1 MGLRINQNIPAL
13 NASRQAGN
21 SSRALGRS
29 LNALSSGLRIN
40 RAADD
45 AAGLAISERFRSQVR
60 QYTVEANNLQSGV
73 NAIQTAE
80 GGLSTQQDAI
90 QRIRELAVQAS
101 NGTLSDDNRAAL
113 NQEAQQLMEQINTT
127 AEGTQFNG
135 TQLLN
140 GDGTPVSLGTQAG
153 NEFTVA
159 QSTTTTLGLNGV
171 DLSTAAGATAAL
183 DQLDAASTQVGQ
195 NRATLGAQQNRLEQ
209 GIASREMT
217 AQNLQA
223 SESAI
228 RDLDIARATTEQV
241 RNQILLQSSVAALAQ
256 GNVIPAD
263 RRPIAGRIGSI
274 AT

>member
-13 NASRQAGN
+13 TASRQAGN

-45 AAGLAISERFRSQVR
+45 AAGLAISERFRAQVR

-80 GGLSTQQDAI
+80 GGLNAQQDAI

-101 NGTLSDDNRAAL
+101 NGTLSDENRAAL
-113 NQEAQQLMEQINTT
+113 NQEAQQLMEQIDAT

-135 TQLLN
+135 TQVLN
-140 GDGTPVSLGTQAG
+140 GDGTPVSLGTEAG
-153 NEFTVA
+153 DEFSVA
-159 QSTTTTLGLNGV
+159 QSTTATLGVDEV
-171 DLSTAAGATAAL
+171 DLSTQEGAAAAL
-183 DQLDAASTQVGQ
+183 EQLDTASTQIGQ
-195 NRATLGAQQNRLEQ
+195 NRANLGAQQNRLEQ
-209 GIASREMT
+209 GIASRELT
-217 AQNLQA
+217 AENLQA

-228 RDLDIARATTEQV
+228 RDLDVARATTEQV

-256 GNVIPAD
+256 GNVVPQTA
-263 RRPIAGRIGSI
+263 AQLLG
-274 AT
+274 A